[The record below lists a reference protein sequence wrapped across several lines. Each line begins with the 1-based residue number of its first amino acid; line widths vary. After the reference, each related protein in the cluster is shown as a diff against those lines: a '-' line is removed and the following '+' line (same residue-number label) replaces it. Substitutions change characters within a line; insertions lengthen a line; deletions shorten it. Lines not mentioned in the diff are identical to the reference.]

1 MAARLDE
8 KTIGRLRSMP
18 PREAFRAAKRAV
30 FGGAEVGS
38 EDFLDAYEQLVEHGI
53 LTWDQVEE
61 YDGRLRE

>member
-1 MAARLDE
+1 MTARFDE
-8 KTIGRLRSMP
+8 KTIGRLRTMHP
-18 PREAFRAAKRAV
+18 QDAFRAAKKAV
-30 FGGAEVGS
+30 YGDSEVGS